1 MARRDPKPGHVDP
14 VEEAG
19 SESFPASDP
28 PAWSPL
34 HVGAGSE
41 QAGAQTVARPETGA
55 ASRVRTAP
63 RRATKARR

>member
-1 MARRDPKPGHVDP
+1 MARRDPRPGHVDP

-34 HVGAGSE
+34 HVGAGNE
-41 QAGAQTVARPETGA
+41 QAGAQTVERPEAGA
-55 ASRVRTAP
+55 AGRARAAP
-63 RRATKARR
+63 RRATKTRR